1 MKIKYFLLWAL
12 LSVGSTVWAV
22 EYHVSVKGK
31 DTNSGTIDAPFRT
44 IGQAAKFAYPGDVIT
59 VHAGTYREW
68 VNPPRGGESDSRRIV
83 YRAAPGERVEIKGS
97 ERITNWKPVE
107 GQKGVWKVVLPNS
120 FFGSYNPYIDEIYGD
135 WFDNYGRVHHT
146 GEVFFE

>member
-44 IGQAAKFAYPGDVIT
+44 IGQ
-59 VHAGTYREW
+59 
-68 VNPPRGGESDSRRIV
+68 RGE
-83 YRAAPGERVEIKGS
+83 
-97 ERITNWKPVE
+97 
-107 GQKGVWKVVLPNS
+107 
-120 FFGSYNPYIDEIYGD
+120 
-135 WFDNYGRVHHT
+135 H
-146 GEVFFE
+146 